1 MKRQGICFI
10 PLTACSGDLWLIH
23 SIVPWLCQERFP
35 TRSIS
40 IGRSSF
46 LSGLSVCLTLLT
58 GTLIHHLPSLC
69 PVDLVQCQ
77 QEKLLMQIFISLFMK
92 SVALNKKYG
101 ARRKKEKQ
109 LEYSEISLQR
119 FSKRFPNKWQCI
131 LSWYF
136 PLFWVWQRKDK
147 MKCTP
152 HWIISM

>member
-1 MKRQGICFI
+1 MKINEKARNLLYTFDGLFWGSLSY
-10 PLTACSGDLWLIH
+10 PFHCSKGDFLLDQ
-23 SIVPWLCQERFP
+23 LKK
-35 TRSIS
+35 
-40 IGRSSF
+40 SSF

-77 QEKLLMQIFISLFMK
+77 QEKLLLQIFISLFMK